1 MEIFIISITFRYNH
15 WNKMIMV
22 TNEYEN
28 VYFLV
33 ASSLV
38 RSWGGVSEDGTPVV
52 RTEVRQS
59 VRQ

>member
-1 MEIFIISITFRYNH
+1 
-15 WNKMIMV
+15 MIMV